1 MRRISPPYLSLPRA
15 AFPPFFPCS
24 APHFPPFFPRFTS
37 HLSPGPLSPPRGGER
52 FLRSFFQKATLPS
65 PLLPIPAPVC
75 SVSCIP
81 PSCVLR
87 FLYSHPPV
95 CSVSCIS
102 TPPVCCVFR
111 IPAPHGSGN
120 FPLPGLDRCRP
131 LCYTVHKNTVLQ
143 RRQFV
148 TILSVN
154 KTREKDGRIAP
165 FLFCRVWE
173 RGQNRPAK
181 KEGAPCAEKG
191 KKNGKKNMKPIAC
204 C

>member
-1 MRRISPPYLSLPRA
+1 MEGPGAASGRRALSQRPFLPYRLLPPRAVSPRLIFPYSALHLPLSFLTPRRIPL
-15 AFPPFFPCS
+15 FFPCS

-131 LCYTVHKNTVLQ
+131 LCYTVHKKYRVATETV
-143 RRQFV
+143 RDHPV
-148 TILSVN
+148 C
-154 KTREKDGRIAP
+154 K
-165 FLFCRVWE
+165 
-173 RGQNRPAK
+173 QN
-181 KEGAPCAEKG
+181 
-191 KKNGKKNMKPIAC
+191 
-204 C
+204 

>member
-1 MRRISPPYLSLPRA
+1 MEGPGAASGRRALSQRPFLPYRLLPPRAVSPRLIFPYSAPHLPLSFLTPRRIPL
-15 AFPPFFPCS
+15 FFPCS

-37 HLSPGPLSPPRGGER
+37 HLSARPLSPPRGGER
-52 FLRSFFQKATLPS
+52 FLRSFFQKATLPL

-120 FPLPGLDRCRP
+120 FPLPWLDRCRP
-131 LCYTVHKNTVLQ
+131 LCYTVHKKYRVATETV
-143 RRQFV
+143 RDHPV
-148 TILSVN
+148 C
-154 KTREKDGRIAP
+154 K
-165 FLFCRVWE
+165 
-173 RGQNRPAK
+173 QN
-181 KEGAPCAEKG
+181 
-191 KKNGKKNMKPIAC
+191 
-204 C
+204 